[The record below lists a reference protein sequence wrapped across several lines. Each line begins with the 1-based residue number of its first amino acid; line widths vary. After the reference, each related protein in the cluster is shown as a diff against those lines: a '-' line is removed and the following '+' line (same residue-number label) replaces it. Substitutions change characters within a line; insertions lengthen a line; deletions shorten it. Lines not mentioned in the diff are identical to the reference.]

1 MLRLVTI
8 EQAYGQLYIEA
19 DSDGSSHDAWLNDT
33 IEDVSDAVALW
44 LKEEW
49 RLYVPLLDSD
59 GAVVLDSDDHPT
71 PETDSDGNPIVRP
84 AVRRAV
90 LLELAS
96 QFRFREGE
104 GKDNVVPESAG
115 HGYVLNKASTAML
128 APLRR
133 STVR

>member
-1 MLRLVTI
+1 MPSLVTLN
-8 EQAYGQLYIEA
+8 QAYAQLRIDY
-19 DSDGSSHDAWLNDT
+19 DSNGSDQDDWLVDA

-44 LKEEW
+44 LKDQW
-49 RLYVPLLDSD
+49 RLYVVELDSNGD
-59 GAVVLDSDDHPT
+59 VFLDSNGYPVI
-71 PETDSDGNPIVRP
+71 ELDSNGEPIVRP

-104 GKDNVVPESAG
+104 GKDNVVTPDAG
-115 HGYVLNKASTAML
+115 HGYVLNKASTAIL

-133 STVR
+133 STLA